1 MRVMLGY
8 DPSEDDAY
16 KVARFSIERRSS
28 SPVRVSPIVLSDLQR
43 TLLYTRPTG
52 RCDGQLWDAISCA
65 PMSSEFAIS
74 RFFIPFLVDSD
85 DDEWILFAD
94 SDIVCFEDIS
104 KIFDLRDSSKAI
116 MVVKHVMVGGVG
128 RKKVNKLQSNYPF
141 KNWSSVMLFNVKH
154 NANKNLTIEYLN
166 KAPGRELHSFA
177 WLDPELIGEL
187 PPRWNWLIGIEDKM
201 PDFAIA
207 HFTLGGPWLDGWT
220 DAPHD
225 SLWLEE
231 KAEYDRA
238 IYIQNSGFPPTKERV
253 CEKCGAIVI
262 SEPLHK
268 RECPARLP

>member
-16 KVARFSIERRSS
+16 KVARFSIERRAS
-28 SPVRVSPIVLSDLQR
+28 SPVRVSPIILGDLQR
-43 TLLYTRPTG
+43 ALLYTRPMG

-74 RFFIPFLVDSD
+74 RFFVPLLVDSD
-85 DDEWILFAD
+85 DDEWVLFAD
-94 SDIVCFEDIS
+94 SDIVCFDDIF
-104 KIFDLRDSSKAI
+104 KLFELRDDSKAI
-116 MVVKHVMVGGVG
+116 MVVKHVMVGEVG

-154 NANKNLTIEYLN
+154 EANKKLTVEYLN
-166 KAPGRELHSFA
+166 RVPGRELHSFA
-177 WLDPELIGEL
+177 WLDRGQIGAL
-187 PPRWNWLIGIEDKM
+187 PFRWNWLVGIEDQM

-207 HFTLGGPWLDGWT
+207 HFTLGGPWLDGWQE
-220 DAPHD
+220 APHD
-225 SLWLEE
+225 GLWLEE

-238 IYIQNSGFPPTKERV
+238 ITSQSAEAEGR
-253 CEKCGAIVI
+253 CLKCGAAMI
-262 SEPLHK
+262 SESLHR